1 MADVDDETRQYLRI
15 LAESTKNSGT
25 AGVARRLFKA
35 ADTGSHSDYQ
45 QAETIFDRY
54 RLIKE
59 WRLRSLQK
67 RKHDWLRKIRSSKTA
82 NVPMIW
88 IGILLVVFVFLVA
101 LIFRLRKRD

>member
-45 QAETIFDRY
+45 QAETIFDSLPIDKRME
-54 RLIKE
+54 IKE
-59 WRLRSLQK
+59 FAETEARLVEK
-67 RKHDWLRKIRSSKTA
+67 
-82 NVPMIW
+82 N
-88 IGILLVVFVFLVA
+88 
-101 LIFRLRKRD
+101 

>member
-45 QAETIFDRY
+45 QAETIFDSLPIDKRMA
-54 RLIKE
+54 IKE
-59 WRLRSLQK
+59 FAETEARLTFHLNACPQ
-67 RKHDWLRKIRSSKTA
+67 SSAKPRPSTTKSK
-82 NVPMIW
+82 PPQSPW
-88 IGILLVVFVFLVA
+88 TLWSS
-101 LIFRLRKRD
+101 